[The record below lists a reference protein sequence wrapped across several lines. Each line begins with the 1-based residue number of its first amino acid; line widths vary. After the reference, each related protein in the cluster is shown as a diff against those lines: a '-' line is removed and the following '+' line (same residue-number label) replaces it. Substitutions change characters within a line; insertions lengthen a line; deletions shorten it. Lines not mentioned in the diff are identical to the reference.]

1 MRAFDFNLVQ
11 RDQASFATRALT
23 CVALLVRIKIV
34 SCVIV
39 FLDLCVFLML
49 EFGGKPVLV
58 HSEPKWG
65 TFIPPKKLIAI
76 AIYCNILQYKII
88 LQDLI
93 IYCNYCCRT

>member
-39 FLDLCVFLML
+39 FLDLCVFSSCCSNLGENICIMRKNKQTNL
-49 EFGGKPVLV
+49 NIKL
-58 HSEPKWG
+58 S
-65 TFIPPKKLIAI
+65 FIMAC
-76 AIYCNILQYKII
+76 YV
-88 LQDLI
+88 
-93 IYCNYCCRT
+93 RS